1 VLEVFSLYTL
11 YMSRVNNLLC
21 PHPHKLSTYTQ
32 SLCICGQKKS
42 RREHD
47 LGLTKHQSVIPRVRP
62 DAQLEL
68 FEGMVLYLSQ
78 ADAAKVLEVSTR
90 MIQYWESQGLLHPE
104 YPQEGRS
111 RRYTRLDLVEMA
123 FIKAMVEDQGF
134 SVPSLREKLR
144 NLPAPY
150 YYDPVDLFWDM
161 RSQSWKS
168 RSMLAVEHFNSVQ
181 SRLAPAMA
189 ELLEKMKELGPDG
202 KSASLLSLIR
212 DGLSGKLP
220 EPRGKARTR
229 KRRVR
234 PRPSPLL
241 QDQG

>member
-1 VLEVFSLYTL
+1 LT
-11 YMSRVNNLLC
+11 NLR
-21 PHPHKLSTYTQ
+21 
-32 SLCICGQKKS
+32 G
-42 RREHD
+42 
-47 LGLTKHQSVIPRVRP
+47 VIPRVRP

-78 ADAAKVLEVSTR
+78 ADAAKALEVSTR

-150 YYDPVDLFWDM
+150 YYDPVDLFWDL

-168 RSMLAVEHFNSVQ
+168 RSMLAVEQLNAVQ

-189 ELLEKMKELGPDG
+189 DLLEQMEESGSDG
-202 KSASLLSLIR
+202 KSAGLLGLIR
-212 DGLSGKLP
+212 DGLSGRLP
-220 EPRGKARTR
+220 EPRTQTRTR

-234 PRPSPLL
+234 SRPSPLL
-241 QDQG
+241 QDQD

>member
-1 VLEVFSLYTL
+1 
-11 YMSRVNNLLC
+11 MGHVNNLLC
-21 PHPHKLSTYTQ
+21 PHPHRLSTYTQ
-32 SLCICGQKKS
+32 SLCVCGQWRR
-42 RREHD
+42 RREQD
-47 LGLTKHQSVIPRVRP
+47 LGLTNLRGVIPRVRP

-78 ADAAKVLEVSTR
+78 ADAAKALEVSTR

-150 YYDPVDLFWDM
+150 YYDPVDLFWDL

-168 RSMLAVEHFNSVQ
+168 RSMLAVEQLNAVQ

-189 ELLEKMKELGPDG
+189 DLLEQMEESGSDG
-202 KSASLLSLIR
+202 KSAGLLGLIR
-212 DGLSGKLP
+212 DGLSGRLP
-220 EPRGKARTR
+220 EPRTQTRTR

-234 PRPSPLL
+234 SRPSPLL
-241 QDQG
+241 QDQD